1 MLEYPLGVRRKIE
14 AACKRWYKRLRLSE
28 WDLRIYE
35 VHPEQ
40 LVNCRDND
48 GEVLANYTALPQ
60 YGDGVIHFNE
70 EMPPEDMEYV
80 VFHEMRHFHYSKIAL
95 VFQQAWDG
103 RSKMTREQMF
113 GLLEDAIDKSIKEDW
128 RIIGP
133 LFEKNNGKS

>member
-1 MLEYPLGVRRKIE
+1 MLEFPLGVKRKVE
-14 AACKRWYKRLRLSE
+14 AACKRWYKRLRLQE

-35 VHPEQ
+35 VEAEH
-40 LVNCRDND
+40 LVNCRDNN
-48 GEVLANYTALPQ
+48 GEVLANYTALPM
-60 YGDGVIHFNE
+60 YMDGVISFNE
-70 EMPPEDMEYV
+70 ELPPEDFEYV

-128 RIIGP
+128 RVFGAQWD
-133 LFEKNNGKS
+133 KQKG